1 MGWRDFQKWQDEH
14 SQSSRRW
21 RDEHSQSS
29 SAAQP
34 AYPAPR
40 SWEQTRARSF
50 LKALDDAAYVREDN
64 GNAAEATL
72 LRELI
77 NALSSG
83 KLLLKPASKAWHLEQ
98 AEREE
103 IVRTKL
109 DRMLELAIGIRAAW
123 IEDHAEARRRLE
135 AHRGDMSEPESQKAV
150 RYLLSNKMTRG
161 KREDYDYCFQ
171 SSGSEKL
178 LFAVVRQPS
187 VLRGEGVDQL
197 LDDWVYI
204 KNSTEY
210 KRAVEQSKEI
220 LQWRA
225 EIQAELQNLRMRI
238 NRCRRDDQDAT
249 HLLEELAQKEQ
260 IYEKGKKRA
269 LELTTSPRS
278 TRNPS
283 ARSASA
289 TRPLRPRCDQTRDA
303 ATEGI
308 PPKPT
313 RVVPVVL
320 NFGHEITEDV
330 DVDWTLDPLN
340 RARELRLR
348 QERNQM
354 IKQDLLLG
362 KPVIYRSQGW
372 SLWPR
377 VHANDR
383 CTFDPVYSADEVREQ
398 DIVFCQVQ
406 PSDRFFGHLVSV
418 KWYCVRDQEWYF
430 TITNLKGWENGWC
443 AMKHIYG
450 KLIRVER

>member
-1 MGWRDFQKWQDEH
+1 MGWQDRQRWQDEH
-14 SQSSRRW
+14 SQSSSRW

-34 AYPAPR
+34 AYLPPR

-50 LKALDDAAYVREDN
+50 LNALDDAAHVKEQN
-64 GNAAEATL
+64 GNSAQAAL
-72 LRELI
+72 LRDLVQT
-77 NALSSG
+77 LSSG
-83 KLLLKPASKAWHLEQ
+83 KLLLMSTSNVWHLDEKD
-98 AEREE
+98 RED
-103 IVRTKL
+103 IARIKL
-109 DRMLELAIGIRAAW
+109 DRLIELVIGIRAAW

-187 VLRGEGVDQL
+187 VLRGEGVNQL
-197 LDDWVYI
+197 LEDWVYI

-238 NRCRRDDQDAT
+238 NRCMRDGQDAT
-249 HLLEELAQKEQ
+249 DLLEELAQKQ
-260 IYEKGKKRA
+260 QKYEKGKKRA

-289 TRPLRPRCDQTRDA
+289 TRPLRPRVEES
-303 ATEGI
+303 EGI
-308 PPKPT
+308 PPMPN
-313 RVVPVVL
+313 RVPPVVL
-320 NFGHEITEDV
+320 NFAHEITDEV
-330 DVDWTLDPLN
+330 DVDWTLCPSD
-340 RARELRLR
+340 RHKELRLR
-348 QERNQM
+348 QERNIR
-354 IKQDLLLG
+354 IKEELLLG

-377 VHANDR
+377 VHANDQ
-383 CTFDPVYSADEVREQ
+383 CTFDPVNSADEVKVQ

-406 PSDRFFGHLVSV
+406 PSDRFFGHVVSQ
-418 KWYCVRDQEWYF
+418 KWYDNRDEEWYF
-430 TITNLKGWENGWC
+430 TITNLNGWQNGWC

-450 KLIRVER
+450 KLIRVMH